1 MGRINEWVSNK
12 TEGKISRLL
21 DSAPSPPMFLAGA
34 VSGESGY
41 SSGCALVN
49 RPERKRLS
57 SFKPGVSMVDKVQPS
72 PLIRAEVWCVF
83 SETKFIKCALA
94 FFGPDLNGNEVLIA
108 ELVGT

>member
-1 MGRINEWVSNK
+1 MSV
-12 TEGKISRLL
+12 
-21 DSAPSPPMFLAGA
+21 PAGPA
-34 VSGESGY
+34 VLSGESGY